1 MSEEIETV
9 TVVGA
14 DGSPCRINRS
24 DYDAAPAGTYDLMV
38 PIDPSP
44 TPSVAPASNGKL
56 VVSKSGTGAK
66 ARYYLTDENGDRA
79 SDVAYDSE
87 TAAWNAILAL
97 TPNG

>member
-9 TVVGA
+9 TVAGA

-24 DYDAAPAGTYDLMV
+24 DYDAAPAGTYDLMDFIAPV
-38 PIDPSP
+38 STPTVTPI
-44 TPSVAPASNGKL
+44 SNGKL
-56 VVSKSGTGAK
+56 VVSKSGTKGS
-66 ARYYLTDENGDRA
+66 ARYHLTDENGNRA
-79 SDVAYDSE
+79 SNVAYDSE